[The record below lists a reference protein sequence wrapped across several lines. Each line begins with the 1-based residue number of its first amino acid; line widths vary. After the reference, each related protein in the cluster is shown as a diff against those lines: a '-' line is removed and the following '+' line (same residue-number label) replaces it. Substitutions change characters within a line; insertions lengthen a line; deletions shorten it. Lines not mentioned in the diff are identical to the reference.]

1 MESMQ
6 SVWFATH
13 PTMTAP
19 SSAFPDGGRF
29 DTVVAGAGIT
39 GLTVAVLLARAG
51 QKVAVVE
58 ARRVG
63 AVATGNT
70 TAKVSLLQGSTLS
83 GIRAHHDDDVLR
95 AYVDGNREAQAWLL
109 RFLDEREVDYQRRT
123 AFTFAVQGDGV
134 RTLEDELHASR
145 AAGLDLTWTTQT
157 GLPFEV
163 AGALALADQAQ
174 IHPLLVLDA
183 LAAELVAHG
192 GMVMEGA
199 RVTDAETEAGVRIS
213 TTAGELLADQLIL
226 ATGSPVLDRG
236 GYFAKLEPLRSYAT
250 AYRVPGAIPQ
260 GMYLGVDHPTR
271 SLRTIPV
278 DGEELLMVGGNGHV
292 VGRADSEAEAV
303 ADLRRWTGRYFPG
316 ARATHAWSAQDYRA
330 MDRVPYVGEMPRG
343 GGRIYVATG
352 YNKWGMTNGVAAALS
367 LSARLLGG
375 SMPWAEVLASR
386 TPGPS
391 AVMGAV
397 APNAKVAATLAKDWV
412 QAELHAVPDE
422 PPAEGEGVVGRGA
435 RGLPEAVSTVDG
447 VTCRV
452 SGVCTHLGGV
462 VSWNDAEKSWDCP
475 LHGSRFAPD
484 GTLLEG
490 PAVTD
495 LPPTAAD

>member
-1 MESMQ
+1 
-6 SVWFATH
+6 
-13 PTMTAP
+13 
-19 SSAFPDGGRF
+19 
-29 DTVVAGAGIT
+29 
-39 GLTVAVLLARAG
+39 
-51 QKVAVVE
+51 
-58 ARRVG
+58 
-63 AVATGNT
+63 
-70 TAKVSLLQGSTLS
+70 
-83 GIRAHHDDDVLR
+83 
-95 AYVDGNREAQAWLL
+95 
-109 RFLDEREVDYQRRT
+109 
-123 AFTFAVQGDGV
+123 
-134 RTLEDELHASR
+134 
-145 AAGLDLTWTTQT
+145 
-157 GLPFEV
+157 
-163 AGALALADQAQ
+163 
-174 IHPLLVLDA
+174 
-183 LAAELVAHG
+183 
-192 GMVMEGA
+192 MEGA

-292 VGRADSEAEAV
+292 VGRADSEAGAV
-303 ADLRRWTGRYFPG
+303 ADLQRWTGRYFPG

-375 SMPWAEVLASR
+375 SMPWAEALASR
-386 TPGPS
+386 TPRP
-391 AVMGAV
+391 AVVLGAV

-422 PPAEGEGVVGRGA
+422 PPWEGEGVVGRGA

-462 VSWNDAEKSWDCP
+462 VRWNDAEKSWDCP
-475 LHGSRFAPD
+475 LHGSRFAPG
-484 GTLLEG
+484 GTVLEG

-495 LPPTAAD
+495 LAPTAAD